1 MSSDT
6 ILAMKSL
13 MTPRAAVIASILFA
27 VLLITSLGL
36 ALFLLLSTGLFY
48 WTPRVFPLGVLL
60 ISVCILVSNL
70 GKPKRE
76 LMTATQP

>member
-13 MTPRAAVIASILFA
+13 MTPRAAVIAGILFA
-27 VLLITSLGL
+27 VLLITNL

-48 WTPRVFPLGVLL
+48 WTPRVFPLGVLV

>member
-1 MSSDT
+1 MKMSSDT

-13 MTPRAAVIASILFA
+13 MTPRAAVIAGILFA
-27 VLLITSLGL
+27 VLLITNL

-48 WTPRVFPLGVLL
+48 WTPRVFPLGVLV

-70 GKPKRE
+70 GKPKSE
-76 LMTATQP
+76 LITAT